1 LNGDDQRRR
10 RRPARKSTMASL
22 AAIMDGQMNPVLAY
36 MQGKIRVTGAMQ
48 DLMRLQR
55 VML

>member
-1 LNGDDQRRR
+1 
-10 RRPARKSTMASL
+10 
-22 AAIMDGQMNPVLAY
+22 MNPVLAY